1 MGRLTTAIFVCLLV
15 PAAVSA
21 QTRIEK
27 NVIYG
32 MYSGLALLM
41 DVHRPE
47 TTNGLGIIY
56 VSGSGWQAPLGY
68 DAAGLKDGVGNG
80 DWIST
85 LLRAGYTVFTINHR
99 AAPRFHYPAAIDDV
113 QRAIRFVRHHARQF
127 DIDGRRLGGFGGS
140 SGAHLVGLA
149 AMLAA
154 PGLADDADPVNR
166 EPATLQAVVVRAGP
180 HRFDT
185 DAGWQRGDADG
196 GLHERHPAGS
206 RAAARISTS
215 SAGRSLQRIS
225 KRSLRRHHSRTSLAS
240 SPPVLLLHGDADTE
254 VPFQQ
259 AVAMEAALRA
269 VNVPTKLVRLSGG
282 GHGATFPI
290 DGRPNGKP
298 HPGVAERSRRDGP
311 LAESA
316 LEMSNWLGD
325 AEGAE

>member
-1 MGRLTTAIFVCLLV
+1 MGRVTTAIFVCLLV
-15 PAAVSA
+15 PAAASA

-32 MYSGLALLM
+32 MHSGLALLM

-47 TTNGLGIIY
+47 TTNGLGIIF
-56 VSGSGWQAPLGY
+56 VPGSGWQAPLGY
-68 DAAGLKDGVGNG
+68 DAAGLKDGVGNA

-127 DIDGRRLGGFGGS
+127 AIDGGRLAGFGGS
-140 SGAHLVGLA
+140 SGGHLVGLA

-154 PGLADDADPVNR
+154 PGLAEETDPVNR
-166 EPATLQAVVVRAGP
+166 EPATLQAAVLRGAP
-180 HRFDT
+180 T
-185 DAGWQRGDADG
+185 DLTQMRG
-196 GLHERHPAGS
+196 GS
-206 RAAARISTS
+206 ASMPMAIFMNAIPPGRELPPGVAAPPPPYLKLYTAASP
-215 SAGRSLQRIS
+215 
-225 KRSLRRHHSRTSLAS
+225 LAHVAPS

-269 VNVPTKLVRLSGG
+269 VNVPAKLVRLSGG
-282 GHGATFPI
+282 GHGGTFPI

-298 HPGVAERSRRDGP
+298 HPELPNAID
-311 LAESA
+311 
-316 LEMSNWLGD
+316 EMVRWLNQHLK
-325 AEGAE
+325 

>member
-41 DVHRPE
+41 DVHRPD
-47 TTNGLGIIY
+47 TPNGLGIIY

-68 DAAGLKDGVGNG
+68 DAAGLKDDAQGAA
-80 DWIST
+80 WTSP
-85 LLRAGYTVFTINHR
+85 LLRAGYTVFAINHR

-113 QRAIRFVRHHARQF
+113 QRAIRYVRHHAMQF
-127 DIDGRRLGGFGGS
+127 DIDGQRLGGVGGS

-166 EPATLQAVVVRAGP
+166 EPATLQAVV
-180 HRFDT
+180 
-185 DAGWQRGDADG
+185 
-196 GLHERHPAGS
+196 L
-206 RAAARISTS
+206 RAAPTDLTQMRGGGALMPMAVFMNAIPPRRELPPGA
-215 SAGRSLQRIS
+215 SASVGAVVNAPANLKAYTAASPLA
-225 KRSLRRHHSRTSLAS
+225 HVAAS

-254 VPFQQ
+254 VPFEQ
-259 AVAMEAALRA
+259 ALAMEAALRA
-269 VNVPTKLVRLSGG
+269 VNVPTKLIRVSGG
-282 GHGATFPI
+282 GHGANFPI
-290 DGRPNGKP
+290 DGKP
-298 HPGVAERSRRDGP
+298 HP
-311 LAESA
+311 A
-316 LEMSNWLGD
+316 LPNALDEMVRWLNQHLKCAIG
-325 AEGAE
+325 